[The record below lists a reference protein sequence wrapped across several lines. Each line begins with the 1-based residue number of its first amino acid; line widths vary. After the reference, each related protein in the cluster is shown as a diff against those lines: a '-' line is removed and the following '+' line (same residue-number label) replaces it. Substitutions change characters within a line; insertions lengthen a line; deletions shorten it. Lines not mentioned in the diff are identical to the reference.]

1 MLNLVMTHSPRIA
14 AMTNNKRYGEDAIK
28 DPAVLHRM
36 AWLRKPAKAARPAA
50 YHSAE
55 QALHERIA

>member
-1 MLNLVMTHSPRIA
+1 
-14 AMTNNKRYGEDAIK
+14 MTNNKRYGEDAIK

-50 YHSAE
+50 CHSAE

>member
-36 AWLRKPAKAARPAA
+36 AWLQKPAKAARPAA
-50 YHSAE
+50 CQPAE
-55 QALHERIA
+55 QALHDRIA